1 METIDEFRKNL
12 KDLMN
17 EKNLNITQ
25 LGKEIG
31 LNPRTIRRW
40 YEDRFPK
47 VNSVVKISDY
57 FGCSC
62 DFLFG
67 MTEIF
72 EFQSSKKPVSFY
84 SRYIELAEKK
94 GFTDYRI
101 AKICLIGRGTI
112 SKWKNGRVPDVYILL
127 TLCKVF
133 DCGFDYLLGRSDY

>member
-17 EKNLNITQ
+17 EKNLNFTQ

-94 GFTDYRI
+94 ALRMTFFTI
-101 AKICLIGRGTI
+101 RGTLIHGLCCHLCPI
-112 SKWKNGRVPDVYILL
+112 SIPTRNSTRFLELRRI
-127 TLCKVF
+127 
-133 DCGFDYLLGRSDY
+133 